1 MTAPRP
7 SDPPDLPPR
16 RLALLLLPAFGVALG
31 AGFWLW
37 SRTGP
42 LVWFDS
48 AAAFIAGCFG

>member
-7 SDPPDLPPR
+7 SDPPDLSPR